1 MFYPTLCQ
9 HRVLCLS
16 LHPNKCVTGG
26 VHLQETSQSL
36 HLVIKGRTR
45 KHDWLC
51 CFWCCLCRALLL
63 GDASGMSQY
72 VTPWCF
78 CHWQLSGL
86 PTGGS
91 QKPCSDPE
99 TEQSLSHTHMASYGH
114 SHLCLWLDHS
124 SWETKASFVQRLA
137 WNMEKRLLSLILSAL
152 ERHLKFQ
159 NPSTINK
166 GKQGP
171 F

>member
-51 CFWCCLCRALLL
+51 CFWCCLCRALLR

-72 VTPWCF
+72 VTPDVFAIGSCRD
-78 CHWQLSGL
+78 CQLAAHRSLALTRRQNNLCRTRTWPATDTAISACDLITAAEKQKPPLSKGL
-86 PTGGS
+86 PGIWKKDS
-91 QKPCSDPE
+91 
-99 TEQSLSHTHMASYGH
+99 SL
-114 SHLCLWLDHS
+114 
-124 SWETKASFVQRLA
+124 
-137 WNMEKRLLSLILSAL
+137 
-152 ERHLKFQ
+152 
-159 NPSTINK
+159 
-166 GKQGP
+166 
-171 F
+171 